1 MSGARHTP
9 GAVGGVGAILRPGPS
24 APREGSAHNTG
35 ATLFLQAMLAR
46 AYVRIVGSLREPSWM
61 LSDAIFPNLGMC
73 AFVLL
78 YRALGAP
85 RSYEALAVVGGV
97 LTTYWINV
105 VWGMGAQLYWEKQ
118 QGQLQLYFAAPCS
131 RMAILS
137 GMAIGGLA
145 ATLLRSLVGVALGVW
160 VFHVHVAAFSPW
172 ALAGVFVLTMVALYA
187 LGMTLASLFLLY
199 GREAWHTANA
209 LQEPVYF
216 LSGLYFPIRS
226 LGGLGAVA
234 AGILPLTLGTDAIR
248 QVLLG
253 ADAHGLLPL
262 RLEALALAAFGALF
276 LYLARVSL
284 AHLEGLSKQEGRL
297 TQRWQ

>member
-1 MSGARHTP
+1 MKTPRGTTAGAAPALSVRHTGAR
-9 GAVGGVGAILRPGPS
+9 
-24 APREGSAHNTG
+24 
-35 ATLFLQAMLAR
+35 LFVQAMLAR
-46 AYVRIVGSLREPSWM
+46 AYVRIMGSLREPTWIV
-61 LSDAIFPNLGMC
+61 SDAIFPNLGMC

-97 LTTYWINV
+97 LTAYWLNV

-118 QGQLQLYFAAPCS
+118 SGQLQLYFAAPCS

-137 GMAIGGLA
+137 GMAIGGLV
-145 ATLLRSLVGVALGVW
+145 ATVLRSLVGVAIGAW
-160 VFHVHVAAFSPW
+160 VFHIEVAAFSPW
-172 ALAGVFVLTMVALYA
+172 VLAGVFLLTMVALYA
-187 LGMTLASLFLLY
+187 LGMTLSSVFLLY

-226 LGGLGAVA
+226 LGALGLVT
-234 AGILPLTLGTDAIR
+234 AGVLPLTLGTDALR
-248 QVLLG
+248 QVLMG
-253 ADAHGLLPL
+253 PAAQGLLPL
-262 RLEALALAAFGALF
+262 PVEAAALAGFGVLFLWLAGRALAYLEALAK
-276 LYLARVSL
+276 R
-284 AHLEGLSKQEGRL
+284 EGRL

>member
-1 MSGARHTP
+1 MSGVGLGAGSA
-9 GAVGGVGAILRPGPS
+9 GAVGTIPRPGPS
-24 APREGSAHNTG
+24 LHHERPAHNTG
-35 ATLFLQAMLAR
+35 STLFVQAMLAR
-46 AYVRIVGSLREPSWM
+46 AYVRIVGSMREPTWM

-97 LTTYWINV
+97 LSTYWINV

-145 ATLLRSLVGVALGVW
+145 ATVLRSLVGVAIGAW
-160 VFHVHVAAFSPW
+160 VFHIHVAAFSPW
-172 ALAGVFVLTMVALYA
+172 VLAGVFVLTMVALYA
-187 LGMTLASLFLLY
+187 LGMTLSSLFLLY
-199 GREAWHTANA
+199 GREAWHSANA

-253 ADAHGLLPL
+253 PDAHGLLPL
-262 RLEALALAAFGALF
+262 PLEALALAAFSAVF

-284 AHLEGLSKQEGRL
+284 AYLEGLSKREGRL

>member
-1 MSGARHTP
+1 MSTVP
-9 GAVGGVGAILRPGPS
+9 GAGGAPAAPVHPGRS
-24 APREGSAHNTG
+24 MPRDSRTHNTG
-35 ATLFLQAMLAR
+35 ATLFVQAMLAR

-105 VWGMGAQLYWEKQ
+105 VWGLGAQLYWEKQ

-145 ATLLRSLVGVALGVW
+145 ATLLRSLAGVALGVW
-160 VFHVHVAAFSPW
+160 VFHVQVAAFSPW
-172 ALAGVFVLTMVALYA
+172 VLAGVFVLTMVALYA
-187 LGMTLASLFLLY
+187 LGMTLSSLFLLY

-226 LGGLGAVA
+226 LGGLGSVA

-253 ADAHGLLPL
+253 PAAHGLLPL
-262 RLEALALAAFGALF
+262 PLEALALAGFSALF
-276 LYLARVSL
+276 LYLARIAL
-284 AHLEGLSKQEGRL
+284 AYLEGLSKREGRL

>member
-1 MSGARHTP
+1 MS
-9 GAVGGVGAILRPGPS
+9 S
-24 APREGSAHNTG
+24 APVVVRAGPARPREQWARNTG
-35 ATLFLQAMLAR
+35 WRLFVQAMLAR
-46 AYVRIVGSLREPSWM
+46 AYVRIVGSLREPVWI
-61 LSDAIFPNLGMC
+61 LSDAVFPNLGMC

-85 RSYEALAVVGGV
+85 RSFEALAIIGGI
-97 LTTYWINV
+97 LTTYWMNV

-131 RMAILS
+131 RLAILS

-145 ATLLRSLVGVALGVW
+145 ATAMRSLTGVAIGVY
-160 VFHVHVAAFSPW
+160 VFHIQVAPFSPW
-172 ALAGVFVLTMVALYA
+172 LLAGVFVLTMLALYA
-187 LGMTLASLFLLY
+187 LGMSLSSVFLLY

-226 LGGLGAVA
+226 LGAFGAVV
-234 AGILPLTLGTDAIR
+234 AGVLPLTLGADAIR

-253 ADAHGLLPL
+253 PAAKPLLPL
-262 RLEALALAAFGALF
+262 AWEALGLAGFSVLF
-276 LYLARVSL
+276 LWLAHVL
-284 AHLEGLSKQEGRL
+284 MAHLEHLSKHEGRL

>member
-1 MSGARHTP
+1 MPRQQWAR
-9 GAVGGVGAILRPGPS
+9 
-24 APREGSAHNTG
+24 NTG
-35 ATLFLQAMLAR
+35 WRLFVQAMLAR
-46 AYVRIVGSLREPSWM
+46 AYVRIVGSLREPAWI
-61 LSDAIFPNLGMC
+61 LSDAVFPNLGMC

-85 RSYEALAVVGGV
+85 RSFEALAIIGGI
-97 LTTYWINV
+97 LTTYWMNV

-131 RMAILS
+131 RLAILS

-145 ATLLRSLVGVALGVW
+145 ATAMRSLTGVAIGVY
-160 VFHVHVAAFSPW
+160 VFHIQVAPFSPW
-172 ALAGVFVLTMVALYA
+172 LLAGVFVLTMLALYA
-187 LGMTLASLFLLY
+187 LGMSLSSVFLLY

-226 LGGLGAVA
+226 LGAFGAVV
-234 AGILPLTLGTDAIR
+234 AGVLPLTLGADAIR

-253 ADAHGLLPL
+253 PAARPLLPL
-262 RLEALALAAFGALF
+262 AWEALGLAGFSVLF
-276 LYLARVSL
+276 LWLAHVL
-284 AHLEGLSKQEGRL
+284 MAHLEHLSKPEGRL

>member
-1 MSGARHTP
+1 MSAITAKTP
-9 GAVGGVGAILRPGPS
+9 MSEPKSLQ
-24 APREGSAHNTG
+24 SAHRNTG
-35 ATLFLQAMLAR
+35 ARLFLQAALAR
-46 AYVRIVGSLREPSWM
+46 AYVRIAGSLREPTWII
-61 LSDAIFPNLGMC
+61 SDAIFPNLGMC

-78 YRALGAP
+78 YRALGAS
-85 RSYEALAVVGGV
+85 REYEALAVVGGV

-131 RMAILS
+131 RMAILT

-145 ATLLRSLVGVALGVW
+145 ATMVRSLVGVAIGVW
-160 VFHVHVAAFSPW
+160 VFHIQFASFAPW
-172 ALAGVFVLTMVALYA
+172 ALAGVFLLTMIALYA
-187 LGMTLASLFLLY
+187 LGMTLSSVFLLY

-226 LGGLGAVA
+226 LGALGAVA

-253 ADAHGLLPL
+253 PAARGLLPL
-262 RLEALALAAFGALF
+262 PLEALALAGFGALF
-276 LYLARVSL
+276 LWSATRALAYL
-284 AHLEGLSKQEGRL
+284 ETLSKREGRL